1 MAILWAL
8 FNGSSWVDIAP
19 PGTGIGTGLGSG
31 LGSGRG
37 IGEPTAEL
45 RSKPQVARNLIRILR
60 VLQRD
65 ASGGMYA
72 KERRLAIN
80 KRNER
85 SREKGSNGREMKFAN
100 KREMENLMT

>member
-65 ASGGMYA
+65 ASGGVYA
-72 KERRLAIN
+72 KERRLAIT
-80 KRNER
+80 KGTNEAER
-85 SREKGSNGREMKFAN
+85 KEVMEEK
-100 KREMENLMT
+100 

>member
-65 ASGGMYA
+65 ASGGVYA
-72 KERRLAIN
+72 KERRLAIT
-80 KRNER
+80 KATNEAER
-85 SREKGSNGREMKFAN
+85 KEVIEEK
-100 KREMENLMT
+100 